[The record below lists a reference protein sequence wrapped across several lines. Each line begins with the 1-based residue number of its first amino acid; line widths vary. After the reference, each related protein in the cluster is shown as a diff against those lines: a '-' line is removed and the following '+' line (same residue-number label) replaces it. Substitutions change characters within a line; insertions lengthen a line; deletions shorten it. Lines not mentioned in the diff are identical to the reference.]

1 MSLSARQGN
10 YIQVSFILECFWHS
24 GSCWCTRQGRG
35 IPDDTRYQIIV
46 LHSSSGFPFQHH
58 TALTV
63 IPSQIS
69 VPFRECTGPSKAR
82 AVLFGCNLDLFLS
95 CV

>member
-1 MSLSARQGN
+1 MDLDVAR
-10 YIQVSFILECFWHS
+10 
-24 GSCWCTRQGRG
+24 GRDV
-35 IPDDTRYQIIV
+35 ISNFNTEPDDTRYQIIV